1 MSYIENIIKINTNNI
16 NICYID
22 EGPKDAMVII
32 FIHGFPF
39 NKLMWNLQLQELK
52 ANYRVIAYD
61 IRGYGGS
68 DAGTEDYSIELF
80 AKDLICFMDAL
91 RIDKTVLC
99 GLSMGGYIALNAV
112 ENYPERF
119 SALILCD
126 TNCIADTSETKEKRM
141 SAIEGIRK
149 NGEIEYVET
158 SIKNLFSPESLSIME
173 YEITALKEEI
183 VNTSGQTLC
192 NTLLALAWRR
202 ETCSKLPEIKIPVLI
217 MVGRED
223 KITPPDAAQSMHER
237 IENSSLVIIENA
249 GHISNLENHNEFNNH
264 LKKFIF
270 SIKSE

>member
-1 MSYIENIIKINTNNI
+1 MSYLENTIKINTNNI

-22 EGPKDAMVII
+22 EGSKDATTII

-52 ANYRVIAYD
+52 ENYRVIAYD

-68 DAGTEDYSIELF
+68 DAGTEDFSIELF
-80 AKDLICFMDAL
+80 VKDLICFMDAL

-126 TNCIADTSETKEKRM
+126 TNCIADTSEAKEKRI
-141 SAIEGIRK
+141 SAIESIRK
-149 NGEIEYVET
+149 NGEIEYAET
-158 SIKNLFSPESLSIME
+158 SIKNLFSPEAITTME
-173 YEITALKEEI
+173 YEITALKKEI

-192 NTLLALAWRR
+192 NTLLALAGRR

-217 MVGRED
+217 MVGKED
-223 KITPPDAAQSMHER
+223 KITPPGAAKSMHE
-237 IENSSLVIIENA
+237 IIKNSLLVIIENA

-264 LKKFIF
+264 LKKFAL
-270 SIKSE
+270 SIKSK